1 MIVRKPLYALGVFLI
16 FLGFGCQDSN
26 VSNSLV
32 TSEAFR
38 KLPKI
43 DVHAHYKYPRT
54 YLPDF
59 FERWNIKPCSVDVAI
74 EKETVVNN
82 FKN

>member
-1 MIVRKPLYALGVFLI
+1 MGFVIIRKPLFALVVFLT
-16 FLGFGCQDSN
+16 FLGFGCEDSR

-43 DVHAHYKYPRT
+43 DVHT
-54 YLPDF
+54 L
-59 FERWNIKPCSVDVAI
+59 
-74 EKETVVNN
+74 
-82 FKN
+82 